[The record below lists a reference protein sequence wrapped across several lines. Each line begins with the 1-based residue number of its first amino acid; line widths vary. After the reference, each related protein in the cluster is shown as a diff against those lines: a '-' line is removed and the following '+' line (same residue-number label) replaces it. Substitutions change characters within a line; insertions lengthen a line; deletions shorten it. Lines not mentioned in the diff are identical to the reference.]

1 MGSQEPKRLSHPL
14 PDTQMSNSWQ
24 PLGRH
29 GFESQLCLFPA
40 GDLGQVADYPKP
52 HFSCLYHADNV
63 NWKKEKK
70 KKKGH
75 DPRVENLVLFGR
87 TAEDSHLGGGLSG
100 PSEQLFQRGVG
111 AARIDV
117 SFATKTR

>member
-1 MGSQEPKRLSHPL
+1 MGLSP
-14 PDTQMSNSWQ
+14 SSAS
-24 PLGRH
+24 
-29 GFESQLCLFPA
+29 SQLVI
-40 GDLGQVADYPKP
+40 LGKLLITLSLTSPVCTTLTM
-52 HFSCLYHADNV
+52 ST
-63 NWKKEKK
+63 EKK
-70 KKKGH
+70 KKRKKKGH

>member
-1 MGSQEPKRLSHPL
+1 M
-14 PDTQMSNSWQ
+14 
-24 PLGRH
+24 
-29 GFESQLCLFPA
+29 
-40 GDLGQVADYPKP
+40 
-52 HFSCLYHADNV
+52 
-63 NWKKEKK
+63 
-70 KKKGH
+70 
-75 DPRVENLVLFGR
+75 VLFGR